1 MFLTKLIKYPIFK
14 RIVPSLMRKILTIL
28 NKNRGY
34 FKVKS
39 FQMYLDF
46 LDPIDRE
53 IILFNEF
60 EKEEINLLIK
70 YLKAN
75 RSKIFLDIGSNCGYY
90 SVIISSKKFID
101 KVYAFDPNQEANLKF
116 TNTLEKNLNL
126 KNKIKLYKFGLSN
139 INSKLKVKSL
149 RKNNYTQTGGTSVFR
164 KYTKG
169 TYVETLES
177 FKKGDD
183 LLNFNK
189 LRLGI
194 KIDVEGYELE
204 VLRGIKNILKN
215 NKCII
220 QIEIFKRNYSKVYNF
235 LSAMN
240 YRLVT
245 KVDKRSNYFFKSL

>member
-1 MFLTKLIKYPIFK
+1 MFLNKLINYPIFK
-14 RIVPSLMRKILTIL
+14 RIVPSLIRKILKIL

-70 YLKAN
+70 YLKEN

-90 SVIISSKKFID
+90 SVLISSKKFIN
-101 KVYAFDPNQEANLKF
+101 KVYAFDPNREANLKF
-116 TNTLEKNLNL
+116 TKTLKKNLKI
-126 KNKIKLYKFGLSN
+126 KNKIKLYNFGLSN

-169 TYVETLES
+169 TYVETLEN

-183 LLNFNK
+183 VLNLNK

-194 KIDVEGYELE
+194 KIDVEGHEIQ
-204 VLRGIKNILKN
+204 VLIGIKNILKSN
-215 NKCII
+215 RCIV
-220 QIEIFKRNYSKVYNF
+220 QIEIFKKNYSKVYNF
-235 LSAMN
+235 LSVMN
-240 YRLVT
+240 YRLVA
-245 KVDKRSNYFFKSL
+245 KFEKRSNYFFKNF

>member
-1 MFLTKLIKYPIFK
+1 MLLPKLINYPIFK
-14 RIVPSLMRKILTIL
+14 RIVPSLIRKILKIL

-34 FKVKS
+34 FKVKG

-60 EKEEINLLIK
+60 EKEEINLLLK

-75 RSKIFLDIGSNCGYY
+75 KSKIFLDIGSNCGYY
-90 SVIISSKKFID
+90 SVLISSKKFIK

-116 TNTLEKNLNL
+116 KKTIKKNLKI
-126 KNKIKLYKFGLSN
+126 KNKIKLYNFGLSN

-149 RKNNYTQTGGTSVFR
+149 RKNGYTQTGGTSIFR
-164 KYTKG
+164 NYKKG
-169 TYVETLES
+169 TYIETLEN

-183 LLNFNK
+183 ILKFNNFS
-189 LRLGI
+189 LGI
-194 KIDVEGYELE
+194 KIDVEGYELQ
-204 VLRGIKNILKN
+204 VLKGIRNILKN

-220 QIEIFKRNYSKVYNF
+220 QVEIFKQNYSKVHNF
-235 LSAMN
+235 LSSMN
-240 YRLVT
+240 FRLMKKNEKT
-245 KVDKRSNYFFKSL
+245 SNYFFKSF